1 MNRQDRNIEFPLAR
15 GGAVNIVSKVPGW
28 CGEIKWNRRRTAA
41 VQYGRISRTHNPAAL
56 LILSTVVIRFLPLF
70 AAFLPLCAQT
80 GQQVLLVGNSKDPV
94 SRQIVDYYRPR
105 RSIPVANICWLST
118 TSNEEV
124 EWNVY
129 EREIEGP
136 ISDCLK
142 KAGLQ
147 EKVLY
152 IVTTLGVPLKVDGIG
167 NGLTTERASV
177 DSELALL
184 YSKLHGG
191 KVERAGAVHNPFFGM
206 RDEPFRH
213 PKFPIYMVTRL
224 AAYDLTDVKAMID
237 RGLAAKN
244 RGKFVIDAQNGKGG
258 EGGSWLRMAAL
269 LLPPTRVVLE
279 LTPKVLYGEKDVI
292 GYASWGSNDLNR
304 KQRWLHFSWLPGAI
318 ATDFVSTNAR
328 TFKRPPDDWN
338 ISSGKSFGGSEQSL
352 SADLIHEG
360 ASGASG
366 NVYEP
371 YLTGCARPEYV
382 LPAYFDG
389 RNLAESFYMGLP
401 SLSWMGV
408 VLGDPLCSLG
418 KP

>member
-1 MNRQDRNIEFPLAR
+1 M
-15 GGAVNIVSKVPGW
+15 
-28 CGEIKWNRRRTAA
+28 
-41 VQYGRISRTHNPAAL
+41 
-56 LILSTVVIRFLPLF
+56 RFLLLF
-70 AAFLPLCAQT
+70 AASLPLCAQT

-105 RSIPVANICWLST
+105 RSVPMANVCWLST

-136 ISDCLK
+136 VGDCLK
-142 KAGLQ
+142 KAGLE

-152 IVTTLGVPLKVDGIG
+152 IVTTLGVPLKIDGTA
-167 NGLTTERASV
+167 GLAANRGSV

-184 YSKLHGG
+184 YSKLHG
-191 KVERAGAVHNPFFGM
+191 KKFERAGMINNPFFSN

-213 PKFPIYMVTRL
+213 PQFPVYLVTRL
-224 AAYDLTDVKAMID
+224 AAYDWPDVKAMID
-237 RGLAAKN
+237 HGLAAKN
-244 RGKFVIDAQNGKGG
+244 RGKFVIDMPNEKSGDGNG
-258 EGGSWLRMAAL
+258 WLRMAAL
-269 LLPPTRVVLE
+269 LLPPTRVVLD
-279 LTPKVLYGEKDVI
+279 LTPTVRYGEKDVI
-292 GYASWGSNDLNR
+292 AYASWGSNDVNR
-304 KQRWLHFSWLPGAI
+304 KQRWLHFEWLPGAI

-338 ISSGKSFGGSEQSL
+338 ISGKEFGGSAQSL
-352 SADLIHEG
+352 SADFIHEG

-371 YLTGCARPEYV
+371 YLTACARPEYV

-401 SLSWMGV
+401 YLSWMGV
-408 VLGDPLCSLG
+408 VLGDPLVSLG

>member
-1 MNRQDRNIEFPLAR
+1 MTR
-15 GGAVNIVSKVPGW
+15 
-28 CGEIKWNRRRTAA
+28 
-41 VQYGRISRTHNPAAL
+41 Y
-56 LILSTVVIRFLPLF
+56 LPLF

-80 GQQVLLVGNSKDPV
+80 GQQVLLVGNSKDAV

-105 RSIPVANICWLST
+105 RSIPVGNVCWLST
-118 TSNEEV
+118 TSDEEV

-129 EREIEGP
+129 EREIEDP
-136 ISDCLK
+136 IGDCLK

-152 IVTTLGVPLKVDGIG
+152 IVTTLGVPLKIDGTA
-167 NGLTTERASV
+167 GLMADRGSV

-184 YSKLHGG
+184 YSKLHG
-191 KVERAGAVHNPFFGM
+191 KKFERAGTVGNPFFGI
-206 RDEPFRH
+206 RDQPFGH
-213 PKFPIYMVTRL
+213 PQFPIYLVTRL
-224 AAYDLTDVKAMID
+224 AAYDFADVKAMID
-237 RGLAAKN
+237 RGLVAQN
-244 RGKFVIDAQNGKGG
+244 RGKFVIDAQNDKGG
-258 EGGSWLRMAAL
+258 DGGGWLRMAAL
-269 LLPPTRVVLE
+269 LLPPTRVVRD
-279 LTPKVLYGEKDVI
+279 LTPKVLYGVKDVI
-292 GYASWGSNDLNR
+292 AYASWGSNDLNR
-304 KQRWLHFSWLPGAI
+304 KQRWLHFGWLPGAI

-371 YLTGCARPEYV
+371 YLMACARPEYV

-401 SLSWMGV
+401 YLSWMGV
-408 VLGDPLCSLG
+408 VLGDPLVSLG